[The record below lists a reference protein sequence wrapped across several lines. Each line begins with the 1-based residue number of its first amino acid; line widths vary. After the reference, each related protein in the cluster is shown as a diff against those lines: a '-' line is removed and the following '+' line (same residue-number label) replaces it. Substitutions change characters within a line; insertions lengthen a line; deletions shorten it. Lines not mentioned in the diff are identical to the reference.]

1 MAIAKGLCQA
11 PAAKLHA
18 STALVL
24 SSAILAPHGIT
35 ASIAQAEEP
44 RCPHLGHVR
53 RPRDGEDEQRLRCI
67 APPSFY
73 AIYHAAER
81 QSTPARAPAFGAAHQ
96 LLEVPPREGITWTL
110 FSGVVAE

>member
-1 MAIAKGLCQA
+1 MPGSSSEAPRLKGPVRL
-11 PAAKLHA
+11 L
-18 STALVL
+18 L
-24 SSAILAPHGIT
+24 SSASLGGAT
-35 ASIAQAEEP
+35 A
-44 RCPHLGHVR
+44 HLGHVR